1 MYYLSCDVCKKMLTN
16 PKSGKNYY
24 TMKQFHICRK
34 CMLTLKRDMQDKAE
48 AENKTYDFLAKKD
61 EFWAAVSRK
70 CSR

>member
-1 MYYLSCDVCKKMLTN
+1 MYYLSCDVCKKMIQD

-48 AENKTYDFLAKKD
+48 AESKAYDFLAKKD
-61 EFWAAVSRK
+61 EFWTTVVKK